1 MPVEHASAQTPIFE
15 ERNLWMHFES
25 AKALYQPDEKI
36 DRWIA
41 CHAALGHRPVNGA
54 YHRWIRQQWR
64 AFATVLGLN
73 ACAGCRAVEIHYG
86 KKAHSMFDTWL
97 IEQLKEPRPHH
108 I

>member
-1 MPVEHASAQTPIFE
+1 
-15 ERNLWMHFES
+15 MHFES

-54 YHRWIRQQWR
+54 YHRWIHQQWQ
-64 AFATVLGLN
+64 AFAKILGLN
-73 ACAGCRAVEIHYG
+73 ACAGCRAVEVRYG
-86 KKAHSMFDTWL
+86 KKAHRMFDTWL
-97 IEQLKEPRPHH
+97 IEQLKERQHHH